1 MLNRRTMLGATAAL
15 GVAGLASCRTQN
27 DDPPGSDSSGGAG
40 AAGEATPTYQAFAE
54 VTPDVPGDPEL
65 GIPNGYFAFP
75 ENPPKITDYPLPQTD
90 PINILSQGIVANVAI
105 DDSSWYNMMRE
116 DTGNDLPLNITLS
129 SEYTQKFQ
137 TLIAG
142 GDLPEL
148 MMITGAPELPKL
160 LESRFTDLTE
170 FLGGDLVLDYPSLAS
185 IPTTAWSVSTLN
197 GKLWGI
203 PQPRP
208 PAGQIMSTRGDLL
221 IPKGIDKDQAPA
233 DGAELLEL
241 MKEMTDRDAG
251 QFAMGALPSAWLMG
265 TILEMVGAPNG
276 WSEEGGK
283 FTQVYETEQYKEAIL
298 HTKEFWDAGVLHP
311 NSFTEPSSNSTWWQ
325 GGVTQVYIQGF
336 TNWLYFTQRQPEFDL
351 GMITIPKWDGGGTA
365 EKHQSD
371 PAYGAYAAISK
382 QDSPERVHEI
392 LRVMDYLAAPYGTDE
407 YLRCN
412 YGVEG
417 EHWNMEDGVPT
428 ATDLVVDDPRR
439 LVYFGSQALA
449 DLTGPKSLVE
459 AQGEYL
465 REIMPTSK
473 TNPTTGLYS
482 DTQVSKGSAYVRNI
496 GDTVGEIILGRK
508 EMADFDNLVKQWQD
522 GIGKDIRAE
531 YEEAFQQS

>member
-1 MLNRRTMLGATAAL
+1 MLGAAAAL
-15 GVAGLASCRTQN
+15 GAAGLAGCRTN
-27 DDPPGSDSSGGAG
+27 REEDPPNSQPSGGGSQADV
-40 AAGEATPTYQAFAE
+40 TPTYQGFE
-54 VTPDVPGDPEL
+54 GVTPDLPGDADL

-75 ENPPKITDYPLPQTD
+75 EDPPKVTDYPLAQTD
-90 PINILSQGIVANVAI
+90 PINILTQGIVANTALG
-105 DDSSWYNMMRE
+105 DSSWYKMLQA
-116 DTGNDLPLNITLS
+116 DLGNELPLNITLS

-142 GDLPEL
+142 GELPEL
-148 MMITGAPELPKL
+148 LMMTGAPELPKL
-160 LESRFTDLTE
+160 LESRFTDLSE
-170 FLGGDLVLDYPSLAS
+170 FLGGDEILKYPGLAS

-203 PQPRP
+203 PQARP
-208 PAGQIMSTRGDLL
+208 PAGSIMSTRGDLL
-221 IPKGIDKDQAPA
+221 TPKGIDKDQAPA
-233 DGAELLEL
+233 DGAELLDL
-241 MKEMTDRDAG
+241 MKELTDRDAG
-251 QFAMGALPSAWLMG
+251 VFAMGALPSSWLMNI
-265 TILEMVGAPNG
+265 ILEMVGAPNG
-276 WSEEGGK
+276 WLEEGGK
-283 FTQVYETEQYKEAIL
+283 FTQTYETEQYKEAIV

-311 NSFTEPSSNSTWWQ
+311 NSFTEPGSNSTWWQ

-351 GMITIPKWDGGGTA
+351 GMIKIPKWDGGGPA

-392 LRVMDYLAAPYGTDE
+392 LSIMDYLAAPYGTDE

-428 ATDLVVDDPRR
+428 ATDKVVDDPRR
-439 LVYFGSQALA
+439 LVYFGSQVLA

-459 AQGEYL
+459 AQSEYL
-465 REIMPTSK
+465 HEVMPTSK
-473 TNPTTGLYS
+473 SNPTTGLYS
-482 DTQVSKGSAYVRNI
+482 DTQASKGAAYVRNI

-508 EMADFDNLVKQWQD
+508 EMADFENLVKQWQD

-531 YEEAFQQS
+531 YEEAFQQG